1 MASRSDL
8 EPRRFFRSERLEDPA
23 PETLSCT
30 VPALID
36 APINILIVDDE
47 PKNLTVLETILND
60 PGYRLIRAESAD
72 QALLALVAHEFA
84 LMILDIHMPDM
95 TGFELVQL
103 IKQRRKTAGV
113 PIIFLTAYYNED
125 HYVLEGYG
133 TGAVDYLQKP
143 VNPTILRSKVAV
155 FAELHR
161 RTRESL
167 VANRAL
173 TAEVAERRRVQE
185 QLVALNDELERR
197 VDERTAE
204 LSQANTALRDSESRL
219 RLAQAA
225 GGVGVWDWDPATG
238 DIWWSDTMWT
248 VYGIAPLPRN
258 EILAAWRMLLHPDDR
273 DRVVDQRRQ
282 ILEANVTTEFRD
294 EFRIVRPD
302 GETRW
307 IEAVARLDAGEA
319 GRPPRMSGMAVD
331 ITERKKASEALREAD
346 RRKDEFL
353 AMLAHEL
360 RNPLAPIRNAVA
372 ILRQPT
378 REIGDTA
385 WCVDVIERQ
394 CRHLTRLVDDLLDV
408 SRVSRGKI
416 KIQRTLLDLGKVI
429 QQAVETSRPLID
441 ARRHTLTIAL
451 PPEPLH
457 VLGDLTRLGQVVSN
471 LLNNAAKYTD
481 EGGDIRL
488 SLEAEP
494 GQPTMAVIRVR
505 DNGRGLDAAAL
516 ENLFELFFQVD
527 GNLDRSDGG
536 LGIGLSL
543 VRTLVEMHDGNVEAK
558 SPGRGNGS
566 EFTVRVPCVPSPAN
580 SGPAA
585 AANNGTSATRS
596 IRILVVDDN
605 RDSAESIAK
614 LLELWGHK
622 ILLAH
627 DGHTAVEIA
636 LAERPEVVLLDIGLP
651 GLNGYRAC
659 QAMRQHGMTEELIV
673 AMTGYGQEED
683 RRLSLESGFDRHL
696 VKPIDLRT
704 VERLLAEKA
713 KSSESSR
720 PSN

>member
-1 MASRSDL
+1 MASRSDQ
-8 EPRRFFRSERLEDPA
+8 ESRRGFRKGLPEDPVPDPSAVA
-23 PETLSCT
+23 PA
-30 VPALID
+30 VKD

-47 PKNLTVLETILND
+47 SKNLTVLETILND

-95 TGFELVQL
+95 TGFELAQL

-125 HYVLEGYG
+125 HYILEGYG

-143 VNPTILRSKVAV
+143 VNPTILRSKVTV

-161 RTRESL
+161 RTREGHA
-167 VANRAL
+167 ANRAL

-185 QLVALNDELERR
+185 QLVALNDDLERR
-197 VDERTAE
+197 VDERTA
-204 LSQANTALRDSESRL
+204 ALRDSESRL

-225 GGVGVWDWDPATG
+225 GGVGVWDWDTQAG
-238 DIWWSDTMWT
+238 DLWWSDSMWT
-248 VYGIAPLPRN
+248 VYGIPPVPSPQ
-258 EILAAWRMLLHPDDR
+258 IHAAWKSALHPEDR
-273 DRVVDQRRQ
+273 DRVVGHRQQ
-282 ILEANVTTEFRD
+282 ILDAGVAVEYRD
-294 EFRIVRPD
+294 EFRILRPD

-307 IEAVARLDAGEA
+307 IEAVARLDPGAP

-331 ITERKKASEALREAD
+331 ITERKAATEALREAD

-378 REIGDTA
+378 RETGDTT
-385 WCVDVIERQ
+385 WCVNVIERQ

-416 KIQRTLLDLGKVI
+416 KIQRTLLDLGKVV

-441 ARRHTLTIAL
+441 ARRHNLTINL
-451 PPEPLH
+451 PEEPLY
-457 VLGDLTRLGQVVSN
+457 VLGDLTRLAQVVAN

-481 EGGDIRL
+481 EGGEIL
-488 SLEAEP
+488 LALEPDSNDLRKA
-494 GQPTMAVIRVR
+494 TIRVR
-505 DNGRGLDAAAL
+505 DNGRGLDASAL
-516 ENLFELFFQVD
+516 GNLFQLFFQVD

-543 VRTLVEMHDGNVEAK
+543 VRTLVEMHDGSVEAK
-558 SPGRGNGS
+558 SPGRGKGS
-566 EFTVRVPCVPSPAN
+566 EFLVHLPCVPAPARIGSP
-580 SGPAA
+580 SPIAA
-585 AANNGTSATRS
+585 GAGSMRS
-596 IRILVVDDN
+596 LRILVVDDN

-614 LLELWGHK
+614 LLELWGHEVR
-622 ILLAH
+622 LAH
-627 DGHTAVEIA
+627 DGLAAVEMA
-636 LAERPEVVLLDIGLP
+636 LAHRPEVILLDIGLP

-659 QAMRQHGMTEELIV
+659 QAIRQHGLTDELII

-683 RRLSLESGFDRHL
+683 RRQSLESGFDRHL

-704 VERLLAEKA
+704 IERLLAERTRQD
-713 KSSESSR
+713 ENR
-720 PSN
+720 

>member
-1 MASRSDL
+1 M
-8 EPRRFFRSERLEDPA
+8 
-23 PETLSCT
+23 
-30 VPALID
+30 
-36 APINILIVDDE
+36 
-47 PKNLTVLETILND
+47 
-60 PGYRLIRAESAD
+60 
-72 QALLALVAHEFA
+72 
-84 LMILDIHMPDM
+84 
-95 TGFELVQL
+95 
-103 IKQRRKTAGV
+103 

-167 VANRAL
+167 AANRAL

-185 QLVALNDELERR
+185 ELVALNDELERR
-197 VDERTAE
+197 VDERTA
-204 LSQANTALRDSESRL
+204 ALRDSESRL

-225 GGVGVWDWDPATG
+225 GGVGVWDWDTSRG
-238 DIWWSDTMWT
+238 EIWWSDTMWT
-248 VYGIAPLPRN
+248 VYGVDPVPAGAIH
-258 EILAAWRMLLHPDDR
+258 EVWTSFLHPDDR
-273 DRVVDQRRQ
+273 DRVVEQRRR
-282 ILEANVTTEFRD
+282 ILDAGVTTEFRD

-302 GETRW
+302 GEVRW
-307 IEAVARLDAGEA
+307 IEAVARLEVGEA
-319 GRPPRMSGMAVD
+319 NRPPRMSGMAVD
-331 ITERKKASEALREAD
+331 ITDRKKATESLREAD

-378 REIGDTA
+378 REMSDTS
-385 WCVDVIERQ
+385 WCVSVIERQ

-416 KIQRTLLDLGKVI
+416 KIQRTLLDLGMVV

-441 ARRHTLTIAL
+441 ARRHTLSIAL

-481 EGGDIRL
+481 EGGEIHL
-488 SLEAEP
+488 TLEAEP
-494 GQPTMAVIRVR
+494 GEHTGFRRAAIRVR
-505 DNGRGLDAAAL
+505 DNGRGLDAKSL
-516 ENLFELFFQVD
+516 GNLFQLFFQVD

-543 VRTLVEMHDGNVEAK
+543 VRTLVEMHDGSVEAR
-558 SPGRGNGS
+558 SAGRGKGS
-566 EFTVRVPCVPSPAN
+566 EFIVRLPLVAAPAR
-580 SGPAA
+580 SGTALPTAA
-585 AANNGTSATRS
+585 GTGSTRAV
-596 IRILVVDDN
+596 RILVVDDN
-605 RDSAESIAK
+605 RDSAESIGK
-614 LLELWGHK
+614 LLELWGHDVC
-622 ILLAH
+622 LAH
-627 DGHTAVEIA
+627 DGLSAVEMA
-636 LAERPEVVLLDIGLP
+636 LANRPEVVLLDIGLP

-659 QAMRQHGMTEELIV
+659 QAMRQQGMTEELIV

-704 VERLLAEKA
+704 IERLLAERGRKG
-713 KSSESSR
+713 
-720 PSN
+720 PSV

>member
-1 MASRSDL
+1 MDSRTA
-8 EPRRFFRSERLEDPA
+8 A
-23 PETLSCT
+23 PT
-30 VPALID
+30 AKD

-47 PKNLTVLETILND
+47 AKNLTVLETVLDD

-167 VANRAL
+167 AANRAL

-185 QLVALNDELERR
+185 QLVALNNELERR

-204 LSQANTALRDSESRL
+204 LQHANTALRESESRL

-225 GGVGVWDWDPATG
+225 GGVGVWDWDTVGG

-248 VYGIAPLPRN
+248 LYSADPAPADAIYALWISR
-258 EILAAWRMLLHPDDR
+258 LHPEDR
-273 DRVVDQRRQ
+273 ERVVEQRQRVRV
-282 ILEANVTTEFRD
+282 AGVSTEFRD
-294 EFRIVRPD
+294 EFRILRPD

-307 IEAVARLDAGEA
+307 IEAVARLDVGEA
-319 GRPPRMSGMAVD
+319 GRPARMSGMAVD
-331 ITERKKASEALREAD
+331 ITERKRATEALREAD

-416 KIQRTLLDLGKVI
+416 KIQRTMLDLGKVV

-441 ARRHTLTIAL
+441 ARRHSLAIAL
-451 PPEPLH
+451 PPDPLH
-457 VLGDLTRLGQVVSN
+457 VLGDLTRLAQVVAN

-481 EGGDIRL
+481 EGGEIQL
-488 SLEAEP
+488 TVEAEP
-494 GQPTMAVIRVR
+494 ADPAGQWRAAIRVR
-505 DNGRGLDAAAL
+505 DNGRGLDAASL
-516 ENLFELFFQVD
+516 GNLFQLFFQVD

-543 VRTLVEMHDGNVEAK
+543 VRTLVEMHEGSVEAK
-558 SPGRGNGS
+558 SAGRGNGS
-566 EFTVRVPCVPSPAN
+566 EFIVRLPLVAAPMRAGPSLPT
-580 SGPAA
+580 AA
-585 AANNGTSATRS
+585 GAGTTRS
-596 IRILVVDDN
+596 VRILVVDDN

-614 LLELWGHK
+614 LLELWGHDVR
-622 ILLAH
+622 IAH
-627 DGHTAVEIA
+627 DGLVAVEMA
-636 LAERPEVVLLDIGLP
+636 LADRPEVVLLDIGLP

-683 RRLSLESGFDRHL
+683 RRQSLESGFDRHL

-704 VERLLAEKA
+704 IERLLAERTR
-713 KSSESSR
+713 KS
-720 PSN
+720 